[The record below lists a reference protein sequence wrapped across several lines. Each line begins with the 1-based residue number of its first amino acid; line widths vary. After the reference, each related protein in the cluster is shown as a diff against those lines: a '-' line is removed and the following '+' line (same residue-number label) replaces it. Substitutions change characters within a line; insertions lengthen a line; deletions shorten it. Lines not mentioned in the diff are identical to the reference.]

1 MSSIGERVKRRS
13 STLEKEKRTPIT
25 KRRPEKQLKTKR
37 KPAKQL
43 KTIKDKHTV
52 PKNQSSK
59 KTTCSKFSDFQF
71 LICC

>member
-25 KRRPEKQLKTKR
+25 KRRPGKQSTT
-37 KPAKQL
+37 AKQL

-52 PKNQSSK
+52 PKNPVIVNFK
-59 KTTCSKFSDFQF
+59 K
-71 LICC
+71 